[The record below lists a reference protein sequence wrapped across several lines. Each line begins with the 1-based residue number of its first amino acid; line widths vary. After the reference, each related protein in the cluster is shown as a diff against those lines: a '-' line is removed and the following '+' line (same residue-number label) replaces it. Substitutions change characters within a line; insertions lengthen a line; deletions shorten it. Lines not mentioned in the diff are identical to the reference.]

1 MRRSVV
7 SGCQECHWSFTRDY
21 PQLVASTTMWEIETN
36 SVGSGSDP
44 GIVGPG
50 QVRYVGS
57 PPRGIDRTLQFAST
71 KPPTQ
76 TGVVG
81 RDWRKVSWDSVVGV
95 DSRAR
100 QA

>member
-1 MRRSVV
+1 MRLSVA

-57 PPRGIDRTLQFAST
+57 PPELASDLH
-71 KPPTQ
+71 P
-76 TGVVG
+76 
-81 RDWRKVSWDSVVGV
+81 VGV
-95 DSRAR
+95 LPSLLPSVRVG
-100 QA
+100 